1 MSALVSQ
8 CSKTEENL
16 LMELHQLIYQVG
28 NKAGCIL
35 EIERGRMYYH
45 WGTLGLTR
53 GLYNVT
59 VS

>member
-8 CSKTEENL
+8 CSKIEENL

-35 EIERGRMYYH
+35 EIERGRMTITGGP
-45 WGTLGLTR
+45 WG
-53 GLYNVT
+53 
-59 VS
+59 